1 MKNNRGSTAYRILIF
16 VAILAAGYACK
27 NSNDTPT
34 GPTTLRPG
42 NNTKMVI
49 MTSVDSVNSVV
60 IDTTTIFTQ
69 DVNQPISKVTKDL
82 ELTLGKHTLKT
93 LCTNSDP
100 TFECMFSITFT
111 AHNNDT
117 EYTPSSFSITLTPAD
132 GTQSDDF
139 VVSVKAA
146 TL

>member
-1 MKNNRGSTAYRILIF
+1 M
-16 VAILAAGYACK
+16 AILAAGYACK
-27 NSNDTPT
+27 SSNDTPT
-34 GPTTLRPG
+34 GPTSLQPG

-60 IDTTTIFTQ
+60 IDVTTIFTQ
-69 DVNQPISKVTKDL
+69 DVNQPISMVTKEL

-100 TFECMFSITFT
+100 TFQCTFSVTFT

-117 EYTPSSFSITLTPAD
+117 VYTPSSFSLTSTPAD
-132 GTQSDDF
+132 GTQSNDF
-139 VVSVKAA
+139 VVSVKDA